1 MTQPTQDRSRG
12 RSRGRPADPDIDAR
26 VLQAGVELFA
36 EVGWK
41 AFNLDG
47 VARRAKVGKA
57 ALYRR
62 WPSKEKL
69 ITDALEQLALP
80 AVEFDTGSLRGDL
93 LELGRHILAVNLS
106 STGLTGL
113 RAAIEAKREPGVFGQ
128 RLEQVLRQ
136 QVEIGRNMIG
146 RAVERGEVPR
156 GTSSW
161 LVFNALMG
169 TLQNRVLM
177 TPADRLPTLEEDADA
192 LVEAVVDFLLAAVH
206 YTPRTTS

>member
-1 MTQPTQDRSRG
+1 MSEASQG

-47 VARRAKVGKA
+47 VARRARVGKA

-69 ITDALEQLALP
+69 ILDALEQLALP

-93 LELGRHILAVNLS
+93 LELGSYILRVNLS
-106 STGLTGL
+106 ATGLTGL
-113 RAAIEAKREPGVFGQ
+113 RAAIEAKRDPGVFGD
-128 RLEQVLRQ
+128 RLERMVREQVT
-136 QVEIGRNMIG
+136 IGRNMIG
-146 RAVERGEVPR
+146 RAIERGEVPT

-169 TLQNRVLM
+169 TIQNRVLM
-177 TPADRLPTLEEDADA
+177 TPADKLPALEKEGDA
-192 LVEAVVDFLLAAVH
+192 LVETIVDFLLTAVH
-206 YTPRTTS
+206 YTPRTTP

>member
-1 MTQPTQDRSRG
+1 MSEASQR

-26 VLQAGVELFA
+26 VLQAGLELFA

-47 VARRAKVGKA
+47 VARRARVGKA

-69 ITDALEQLALP
+69 ILDALEQLALP

-93 LELGRHILAVNLS
+93 LELGSYILSVNLS
-106 STGLTGL
+106 ATGLTGL
-113 RAAIEAKREPGVFGQ
+113 RAAIEAKRDPGVFGD
-128 RLEQVLRQ
+128 RLERMVREQVT
-136 QVEIGRNMIG
+136 IGRNMIG
-146 RAVERGEVPR
+146 RAVERGEVPA

-169 TLQNRVLM
+169 TIQNRVLM
-177 TPADRLPTLEEDADA
+177 TPADKLPALEKEADA
-192 LVEAVVDFLLAAVH
+192 LVETVVDFLLAAVR
-206 YTPRTTS
+206 YTPRTTP

>member
-1 MTQPTQDRSRG
+1 MSEASQG

-69 ITDALEQLALP
+69 IMDALEQLALP
-80 AVEFDTGSLRGDL
+80 AVEFDTGTLRGDL
-93 LELGRHILAVNLS
+93 LALGRYILEVNLS
-106 STGLTGL
+106 ATGLTGL
-113 RAAIEAKREPGVFGQ
+113 RAAIEAKRDPGVFGD
-128 RLEQVLRQ
+128 RLEQMVRQ
-136 QVEIGRNMIG
+136 QVTIGRTMIG
-146 RAVERGEVPR
+146 RAVERGEVPA

-169 TLQNRVLM
+169 TIQNRVLM
-177 TPADRLPTLEEDADA
+177 TPADRLPALEKEGDEV
-192 LVEAVVDFLLAAVH
+192 VEAVVDFVLAAVH
-206 YTPRTTS
+206 HRSGRTS

>member
-1 MTQPTQDRSRG
+1 MTEAGQG
-12 RSRGRPADPDIDAR
+12 RARGRPADPDIDAR

-47 VARRAKVGKA
+47 VARRARVGKA

-62 WPSKEKL
+62 WPSKERL
-69 ITDALEQLALP
+69 IMDALEQLALP

-93 LELGRHILAVNLS
+93 LELGHYILRVNLS
-106 STGLTGL
+106 ATGLTGL

-128 RLEQVLRQ
+128 RLEQVIRQ
-136 QVEIGRNMIG
+136 QVDIGRSMIG
-146 RAVERGEVPR
+146 RAVERGEVPA

-161 LVFNALMG
+161 LVFNALTG

-177 TPADRLPTLEEDADA
+177 TPADKLPGLEREADA
-192 LVEAVVDFLLAAVH
+192 VVESVVDFLLSAVH

>member
-1 MTQPTQDRSRG
+1 MTEASHG
-12 RSRGRPADPDIDAR
+12 RSRGRPADPDIDTR

-62 WPSKEKL
+62 WPSREKL
-69 ITDALEQLALP
+69 IMDALEQLALP

-93 LELGRHILAVNLS
+93 LEVGGYILRVNLS
-106 STGLTGL
+106 ATGLTGL
-113 RAAIEAKREPGVFGQ
+113 RAAIEAKRDPGVFGQ
-128 RLEQVLRQ
+128 RLEQVTRQ
-136 QVEIGRNMIG
+136 QVAIGRNMIG
-146 RAVERGEVPR
+146 RAVERGEVPA

-177 TPADRLPTLEEDADA
+177 TPADGLPALEKEADA
-192 LVEAVVDFLLAAVH
+192 FVETVVDFLLTAVG

>member
-1 MTQPTQDRSRG
+1 MTHESQG
-12 RSRGRPADPDIDAR
+12 RARGRPADPEIDAR

-69 ITDALEQLALP
+69 IIDALEQLALP

-93 LELGRHILAVNLS
+93 LELGSYILRVNLS
-106 STGLTGL
+106 ATGLTGL
-113 RAAIEAKREPGVFGQ
+113 RAAIEAKRDPGVFGD
-128 RLEQVLRQ
+128 RLERMVREQVR
-136 QVEIGRNMIG
+136 IGRTMIG
-146 RAVERGEVPR
+146 RAVKRGEVPA

-169 TLQNRVLM
+169 TIQNRVLM
-177 TPADRLPTLEEDADA
+177 TPADKLPALEQEAGE
-192 LVEAVVDFLLAAVH
+192 LVETVVDFLLAAVH
-206 YTPRTTS
+206 YTPRTTP